1 MDRSESSAVPFSDRS
16 ADPKQDYSPL
26 PPPAE
31 PLPRHLAIIMDG
43 NGRWARSRGLLRL
56 RGHERGAESLRRVT
70 RYCARSGISDVTFFA
85 LSTENY
91 TRRPRR
97 EVNFLMKLLKDYLI
111 GERQE
116 LADGNIRLKSIG
128 RTDELPGEVQEVL
141 RVTEAETRGHDGM
154 ILRLA
159 LNYGSRREI
168 ADAASKMAR
177 AVQEGRLDAGALDE
191 ESIRSFLYDPE
202 MADPDLVVR
211 TAGESRLS
219 NFLLWQ
225 ASYAEIFVTDVL
237 WPEFD
242 VGDVEQAI
250 HFYVTRRRRF
260 GAVEP
265 YTSTPA
271 AADAARATPGH

>member
-1 MDRSESSAVPFSDRS
+1 MDWSESSAVPFSDRS

-70 RYCARSGISDVTFFA
+70 RYCARIGISDVTFFA

-154 ILRLA
+154 PISPRETRNSGGLGGLTRVTFTVSEWYPARGLDSGA
-159 LNYGSRREI
+159 SAHGSGP
-168 ADAASKMAR
+168 S
-177 AVQEGRLDAGALDE
+177 
-191 ESIRSFLYDPE
+191 ES
-202 MADPDLVVR
+202 
-211 TAGESRLS
+211 
-219 NFLLWQ
+219 
-225 ASYAEIFVTDVL
+225 
-237 WPEFD
+237 
-242 VGDVEQAI
+242 
-250 HFYVTRRRRF
+250 
-260 GAVEP
+260 
-265 YTSTPA
+265 
-271 AADAARATPGH
+271 